1 MKDTQA
7 IPAIKP
13 VRLNITEHFL
23 YSDIACPCCD
33 RLKIVPALFRHMT
46 MLERLQ
52 AEVGFKITVISGYR
66 CELHNRR
73 VGGSA
78 KSWHLLFATDVAP
91 EDGGAD
97 RVRAVYEAALD
108 SAFGGI
114 GRYDGHI
121 HLDLRPERLIWRG

>member
-1 MKDTQA
+1 MTDIETGRTDA
-7 IPAIKP
+7 PSLY
-13 VRLNITEHFL
+13 VSEHFL
-23 YSDIACPCCD
+23 MSDFICPCCD
-33 RLKIVPALFRHMT
+33 RLKIVPAFYRHVGL
-46 MLERLQ
+46 LEALMSR
-52 AEVGFKITVISGYR
+52 VGFPLVVTSGYR
-66 CELHNRR
+66 CGRHNRR

-97 RVRAVYEAALD
+97 RVMAIYEAALD

-114 GRYDGHI
+114 GRYDGHV